1 MTLLL
6 PIAQLSFGSDKSVKE
21 KILNSLA
28 SSPPQ
33 WNPEDIKLI
42 SSGLA
47 NTSLCTSPKQ
57 AKVFLAN
64 TIISRHHRIRS
75 GHLKL
80 SPYSSLKKHVLLNL
94 QTHQIFGRRSFA
106 WSHAH
111 GYAKCHEYLVKLADS
126 GDGLVRSEKVQ
137 VGQKNFEAIRNGNS
151 FWSQIEDVSKRLD
164 SLGATVIIQGS
175 QSDRTT
181 TSFSD
186 IDLVLFGDTTDSEQ
200 QRLKKELDK
209 LVLTADPLQ
218 HHGIFFYD
226 IESQNRYSESVLPL
240 ATFKC
245 ATAIV
250 KPVELC
256 FQVINDKYSAASILR
271 SFVFALRR
279 FAKGESVM
287 RGMYDWKFKISQ
299 VLLVPALLAA
309 VHGNYLY
316 KGDSFSFAKN
326 LYSSQAWATIS
337 RLTEIRS
344 QWKIPDQVETEH
356 KYALDQG
363 RVNGKAE
370 RDFWTVPNS
379 LAAWKDAG
387 FLNNTIKFLD
397 ETTSLAGLA

>member
-1 MTLLL
+1 M
-6 PIAQLSFGSDKSVKE
+6 AQSGLGSHKPVKE
-21 KILNSLA
+21 KKPNTLA

-33 WNPEDIKLI
+33 WNAEDVKLI

-47 NTSLCTSPKQ
+47 NTSRVTSPMQ

-64 TIISRHHRIRS
+64 TVISRHRRIRS

-80 SPYSSLKKHVLLNL
+80 SPLNSFKKNVLLNL
-94 QTHQIFGRRSFA
+94 QTNQIFGRRSFA
-106 WSHAH
+106 RSHSH
-111 GYAKCHEYLVKLADS
+111 GYAKCHEYLVQLANS
-126 GDGLVRSEKVQ
+126 GDELVRSEKVL
-137 VGQKNFEAIRNGNS
+137 VGHENFEAIRNGNS

-164 SLGATVIIQGS
+164 SLGAKVIIQGS

-186 IDLVLFGDTTDSEQ
+186 IDLVLFGDTTNSEQ
-200 QRLKKELDK
+200 QRLKRDLDK

-218 HHGIFFYD
+218 HHGVFFYD
-226 IESQNRYSESVLPL
+226 IESQSRYSESVLPL

-250 KPVELC
+250 RSAELC
-256 FQVINDKYSAASILR
+256 FQVINDKYSAATILR

-279 FAKGESVM
+279 FARKESAI

-309 VHGNYLY
+309 VHGQYLY

-326 LYSSQAWATIS
+326 LYSAQAWATIG

-344 QWKIPDQVETEH
+344 QWKTPDQVETEH
-356 KYALDQG
+356 KYVLDQG
-363 RVNGKAE
+363 RVTGKAE
-370 RDFWTVPNS
+370 HDFWKVPDS
-379 LAAWKDAG
+379 LAAWQDVE
-387 FLNNTIKFLD
+387 FMNNTNKFLD
-397 ETTSLAGLA
+397 ETMTLAGLA